1 MTLGAMSRSIAAAVH
16 SVDPQ
21 VALGHVRTM
30 DDKTSEA
37 LGEDRFTMLLFA
49 AFAAIALLLAAVGIN
64 AVMAFAVSQRVQEI
78 GVRLALGTGKA
89 RVIWLNLRDASLAV
103 TGLVLGL
110 TGAAMIGRTMRS
122 TLYEVGAIDIG
133 GASFGRDRSAGD
145 GVTGVLATRPRRAAS
160 IDPMRALRTE

>member
-1 MTLGAMSRSIAAAVH
+1 
-16 SVDPQ
+16 
-21 VALGHVRTM
+21 M

-49 AFAAIALLLAAVGIN
+49 AFAAIALLLAAVGIY
-64 AVMAFAVSQRVQEI
+64 ALMAFAVSQRVQEV
-78 GVRLALGTGKA
+78 GVRLALGSGKA
-89 RVIWLNLRDASLAV
+89 RVIWLSLRDASLLSI

-110 TGAAMIGRTMRS
+110 AGAAMIGRTMRS